1 MKVWEVKLI
10 VDAIVDGPLNDFI
23 LFLIPVSMS
32 IPCIKQKNQFTV
44 FKYPDDILNILLTLK
59 LIVINI
65 LTPTV
70 SRKLNREIIFFFIEI
85 NQFLIHFWWSKHW
98 PTSILNH
105 PDYAFLTILSYMKK
119 RDSPPEHT
127 EESSVTCLFTRLWCN
142 DCLVPSPLWFSS
154 NTNYSVSSLETLAW
168 VVLLIHTELGRTK
181 QSIIRKRLYP
191 VC

>member
-10 VDAIVDGPLNDFI
+10 VDAIVDGPLNDFV
-23 LFLIPVSMS
+23 FKKCLIPVSMS

-44 FKYPDDILNILLTLK
+44 FKYPDDILNIFNTL
-59 LIVINI
+59 NI
-65 LTPTV
+65 ETDCHKYTH
-70 SRKLNREIIFFFIEI
+70 IEI

-119 RDSPPEHT
+119 RDSPHEHT
-127 EESSVTCLFTRLWCN
+127 EESSVTCLFTRRWCN

-154 NTNYSVSSLETLAW
+154 NTNYSVSSPETLAL

>member
-70 SRKLNREIIFFFIEI
+70 SRKLKREKKIFFHR
-85 NQFLIHFWWSKHW
+85 NK
-98 PTSILNH
+98 
-105 PDYAFLTILSYMKK
+105 
-119 RDSPPEHT
+119 
-127 EESSVTCLFTRLWCN
+127 
-142 DCLVPSPLWFSS
+142 
-154 NTNYSVSSLETLAW
+154 SVSHPLLMIKTLTYIHLKSSWLCISHHFILYEKEGQSSRAYRREQRYMFIYKTLMQWLPCSLSS
-168 VVLLIHTELGRTK
+168 LIQFKHQLQCQLTGDFSMSCTSYSHWTGENKTK
-181 QSIIRKRLYP
+181 HHP
-191 VC
+191 